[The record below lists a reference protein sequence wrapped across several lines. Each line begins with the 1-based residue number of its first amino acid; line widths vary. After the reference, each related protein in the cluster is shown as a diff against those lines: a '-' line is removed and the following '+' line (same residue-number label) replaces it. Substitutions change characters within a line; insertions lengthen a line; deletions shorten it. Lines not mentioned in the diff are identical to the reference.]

1 MINPTTPPE
10 DTTRPESLSAA
21 TPGSHRAAPETE
33 DTAPKTPGEPTATPK
48 TKAAKTKATKTK
60 SAKVKPTKAKV
71 NKAKAAKTTAQAEK
85 SPETE
90 AETAPAA
97 TSGTGE
103 AEGAEVAT
111 SAAGT
116 PATTEGEAA
125 RVTNFKEEGAIAE
138 GATAGLT
145 AEEILPEAVITE
157 EIAPEAVITAEIAA
171 EEGATEE
178 VAAADVV
185 TEGSTTEAV
194 TAAEGASG
202 GIAAEEG
209 AVANLAVPTAETAVN
224 LSETAELEARDAQ
237 GDPSELASIE
247 VLPVAT
253 AAAPSQP
260 GKGKKKGQKAAAKG
274 AVPSKSPGKI
284 PDKTPG
290 KPPKE
295 KAAKGKKHGL
305 KKSKSAPEPE
315 ATSPDLAPATP
326 DLSPLAIAEAAAQA
340 AIDRALAAP
349 PVPTEDLTPLAV
361 PSTLRVVV
369 YGAIQQHFRKTTK
382 ARKAVLED
390 SDPEPLHQMR
400 VGLRRLRSVLY
411 TFDGVMEIPKP
422 GQCRA
427 LADLSRCLG
436 SVRDLDVL
444 QVDLSRRTLPHL
456 PTKEQ
461 KRLENVLRQ
470 IQQQRQQQFRV
481 MEVVLVGDRYKAFKQ
496 TYRTWLEEPKY
507 TVLADLPWET
517 ESLDLL
523 LSLFCSLFRHPGWC
537 FGTQVCQDQLQ
548 VLPWAEHGP
557 ALAPLL
563 QNPDRS
569 QQLHHLR
576 KTIKRVR
583 YQSELFLPLY
593 GPSLGELVQ
602 DLKRAQEILG
612 QWQDLQVQQATID
625 RYLKKEIDT
634 HLPDLVQLFATHQA
648 EIWQQW
654 QPLQQQYLDPQ
665 YRARVRRI
673 LMQVA
678 EPSGFGAGSQ

>member
-1 MINPTTPPE
+1 MINPTHPPE
-10 DTTRPESLSAA
+10 DTTRPESLFAA

-33 DTAPKTPGEPTATPK
+33 DTAPTAPGDPTATAKP
-48 TKAAKTKATKTK
+48 KAAKTKATKTK
-60 SAKVKPTKAKV
+60 ATKAKPEKVKPIKAKV
-71 NKAKAAKTTAQAEK
+71 HKAKVAKTTAQAEK

-90 AETAPAA
+90 AETAQAVI
-97 TSGTGE
+97 SGTGE
-103 AEGAEVAT
+103 AEGTEVAPR
-111 SAAGT
+111 AADT

-125 RVTNFKEEGAIAE
+125 RVMSAKEEGTKEEGAMADV
-138 GATAGLT
+138 ATAGLE
-145 AEEILPEAVITE
+145 AEEPAREAVITEEIAPEAVITE
-157 EIAPEAVITAEIAA
+157 EIAPEAVIN
-171 EEGATEE
+171 EETEPEAVITEE
-178 VAAADVV
+178 IKPK
-185 TEGSTTEAV
+185 AV
-194 TAAEGASG
+194 E
-202 GIAAEEG
+202 
-209 AVANLAVPTAETAVN
+209 
-224 LSETAELEARDAQ
+224 
-237 GDPSELASIE
+237 
-247 VLPVAT
+247 
-253 AAAPSQP
+253 
-260 GKGKKKGQKAAAKG
+260 
-274 AVPSKSPGKI
+274 
-284 PDKTPG
+284 
-290 KPPKE
+290 KPPKS
-295 KAAKGKKHGL
+295 KKNGP

-315 ATSPDLAPATP
+315 PTTPDLAPAAP
-326 DLSPLAIAEAAAQA
+326 DLAPLAIAEAAAQA
-340 AIDRALAAP
+340 AIDRALTALPSLAPGNLAA
-349 PVPTEDLTPLAV
+349 EDLTPLAIR
-361 PSTLRVVV
+361 PTLRVVV

-382 ARKAVLED
+382 ARKAVLQD

-411 TFDGVMEIPKP
+411 TFDGVMEMPKP

-436 SVRDLDVL
+436 NVRDLDVL

-470 IQQQRQQQFRV
+470 IQQQRMQQFWA
-481 MEVVLVGDRYKAFKQ
+481 MEGVLVGDRYKAFKQ
-496 TYRTWLEEPKY
+496 TYRTWLKEPKY

-537 FGTQVCQDQLQ
+537 FGTQVCHDQLQ

-557 ALAPLL
+557 ALATLL

-625 RYLKKEIDT
+625 RYLKKELET
-634 HLPDLVQLFATHQA
+634 HLPNLVQLFAAHQA

-678 EPSGFGAGSQ
+678 EPSGFGPGSH